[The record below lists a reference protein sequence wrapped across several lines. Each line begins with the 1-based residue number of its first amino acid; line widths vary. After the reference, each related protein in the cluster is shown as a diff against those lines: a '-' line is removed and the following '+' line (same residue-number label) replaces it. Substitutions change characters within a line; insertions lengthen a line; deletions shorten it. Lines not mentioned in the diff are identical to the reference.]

1 VFYEWP
7 FYLKMKEI
15 KLTQGLIAFVDDDDF
30 ERLNSFKWF
39 AHKSGNA
46 YYAETIISVGYKKQD
61 VLKMH
66 RLVMNLGRCE
76 MVVDHKDMNG
86 LNNTKENLRVCT
98 RSQNAMNKKSQTGS
112 FSKYKGVSYH
122 KRNKKFQAEITINS
136 KKKHIGYYHKDVD
149 AAIAYDNKAIEFFGE
164 FAVLNFSR

>member
-1 VFYEWP
+1 
-7 FYLKMKEI
+7 MKEI
-15 KLTQGLIAFVDDDDF
+15 KLTQGMFAMVDDDDF
-30 ERLNSFKWF
+30 EKLNNFKWF

-46 YYAETIISVGYKKQD
+46 FYAETRIGDGYKKQK

-66 RLVMNLGRCE
+66 RFIMNLNKE
-76 MVVDHKDMNG
+76 KLVVDHRDMNG

-98 RSQNAMNKKSQTGS
+98 RSQNAMNKKSQQGS

-136 KKKHIGYYHKDVD
+136 KKKYIGNYHKDVD
-149 AAIAYDNKAIEFFGE
+149 AAIAYDNKAVEFFGE
-164 FAVLNFSR
+164 FAVLNFPR